1 MWYRSYESSSPK
13 RILTY
18 FFWVICGFW
27 VIITS
32 ILCYQFLSDNWEVV
46 SKKWWTFVEAIF
58 DQISYLPYLKNDW
71 QSVFYQS
78 FLFDSCIDYSTLS
91 TEWLEGTNCKIIT
104 QDYQTYYVSVEWTW
118 KQWSDG
124 TPWSIDDVFFTY
136 DKIIRQN
143 AWEIKSLTS
152 YQSLKVEK
160 EEWRIKITF
169 PTSTTDNNYFFT
181 NYILPNHILWT
192 ALYWDYIW
200 AFAAAPITSSC
211 GKLQPKS
218 SDDQSLVFNLMWC
231 ENTKLWYYQIK
242 NYDNFEVF
250 SKSVIEEWN
259 RIVDMY
265 AHQLQLGD
273 YARRNIIKSDML
285 SFFFNTKSPKMKVR
299 LRRALWGLINAKFYV
314 WDEYWKFL
322 KMYREPLLTSF
333 YSDWSNI
340 KEFINRV
347 SLTEKDDWVGKQE
360 LEDSWVQ
367 VLKTP
372 ISINWVERKFI
383 FYTPI
388 RTETFNF
395 EIRFSN
401 QFENIKVT
409 DSKWNQFSP
418 KNYKK
423 TDKKIVYPLEVWK
436 NLNQWLNQ
444 YTIVWTIKWK
454 TYTIANIDLYM
465 INIEWTQQV
474 DDQNDWKIKVVYYNN
489 LESNFS
495 IKQFKKILEDA
506 WIIENF
512 VFEQVSSPEAL
523 EAKLI
528 MEDYDILLNTIN
540 LWMKKDVLRILTT
553 SDAAVNPSL
562 YTNPNLTSLFKQ
574 YTKASQKDE
583 IIGQINAIYAQDMP
597 FVIVWYPY
605 SFVNLKNE
613 LLESSLWT
621 SGFLYEFTWRDY
633 LLEHI
638 TLIKSKNLDFSK
650 LLDFWGFV
658 SYFKN
663 KIKNSFDGL
672 NIKFF
677 IKESS
682 EDVVTGEENGSWDVI
697 TSWEVVE
704 EVNTWE
710 VAEEINTWEYEIIDN
725 YEWNSD
731 PFAWLIQPLN

>member
-1 MWYRSYESSSPK
+1 
-13 RILTY
+13 
-18 FFWVICGFW
+18 
-27 VIITS
+27 
-32 ILCYQFLSDNWEVV
+32 
-46 SKKWWTFVEAIF
+46 
-58 DQISYLPYLKNDW
+58 
-71 QSVFYQS
+71 
-78 FLFDSCIDYSTLS
+78 
-91 TEWLEGTNCKIIT
+91 
-104 QDYQTYYVSVEWTW
+104 
-118 KQWSDG
+118 
-124 TPWSIDDVFFTY
+124 
-136 DKIIRQN
+136 
-143 AWEIKSLTS
+143 
-152 YQSLKVEK
+152 
-160 EEWRIKITF
+160 
-169 PTSTTDNNYFFT
+169 
-181 NYILPNHILWT
+181 
-192 ALYWDYIW
+192 
-200 AFAAAPITSSC
+200 
-211 GKLQPKS
+211 
-218 SDDQSLVFNLMWC
+218 
-231 ENTKLWYYQIK
+231 
-242 NYDNFEVF
+242 
-250 SKSVIEEWN
+250 
-259 RIVDMY
+259 
-265 AHQLQLGD
+265 
-273 YARRNIIKSDML
+273 
-285 SFFFNTKSPKMKVR
+285 MKVR

-553 SDAAVNPSL
+553 SEAAVNPSL

-583 IIGQINAIYAQDMP
+583 IIEQINAIYAQDMP

-605 SFVNLKNE
+605 SFVNLKDE
-613 LLESSLWT
+613 LIESSLWT

-663 KIKNSFDGL
+663 KMKNSFDGL

-677 IKESS
+677 KKESS

-731 PFAWLIQPLN
+731 PFAWLIQPFN